1 MAKEIVVTLEDRPG
15 TLAHFGEVMGRSGV
29 NIEAILVA
37 TRGGGS
43 SGGTVQFLA
52 SDTDAAILALRADGV
67 PCAAR
72 DVVVVDVSNEPG
84 SLGDVSLV
92 MADAGINIDSVYT
105 TVDGKVVL
113 GVDDYNG
120 AMQVARG
127 MAVL

>member
-1 MAKEIVVTLEDRPG
+1 MATEIVVTLEDKPG
-15 TLAHFGEVMGRSGV
+15 TLAHFGEVMGRAKV

-52 SDTDAAILALRADGV
+52 SDTDGAVLALRADGV
-67 PCAAR
+67 PCAVR
-72 DVVVVDVSNEPG
+72 NVVVVDVRNEPG
-84 SLGDVSLV
+84 ALGDVSLV

-105 TVDGKVVL
+105 TIDGKIVL
-113 GVDDYNG
+113 GVDDYDG
-120 AMQVARG
+120 SMQVARG